1 MALNE
6 AALNAAINGLKA
18 AAPYL
23 SLHSST
29 PDSSGSSQTGSRVA
43 ASWGT
48 AANGD
53 VVATNVAFT
62 GLTASVAVVAVGLW
76 SASTS
81 GTYYGH
87 LTLTGDASAN
97 AAGEYTITS
106 LTLDLD

>member
-6 AALNAAINGLKA
+6 AALNAAINGLKT

-23 SLHSST
+23 SLHSAT
-29 PDSSGSSQTGSRVA
+29 PDAAGSNAVGTRVA

-48 AANGD
+48 ASNGD
-53 VVATNVAFT
+53 IVATNVAFT
-62 GLTASVAVVAVGLW
+62 GLPASGSIVAVGLW
-76 SASTS
+76 SASSS

-87 LTLTGDASAN
+87 LTLTGDTSAN

-106 LTLDLD
+106 ITLDID